1 MTKVQAIWLK
11 GKEIKDFESIMEFYL
26 DFIDGEKSQA
36 DLLAEKLLGKIK
48 RKKMKKTKAKK

>member
-26 DFIDGEKSQA
+26 DFVEDEKSQI
-36 DLLAEKLLGKIK
+36 DLLAEKLLGKVK
-48 RKKMKKTKAKK
+48 RKKIKKAKK